1 MCSNVFFKLIFD
13 LQAIDEGG
21 DYDDEEEEEEKI
33 KKRKGRKRKKRGDDS
48 DGEMST
54 SIKRRRGAAG
64 QSGVDPKL
72 KRQMRKLMNIVM
84 KYTDR

>member
-1 MCSNVFFKLIFD
+1 M
-13 LQAIDEGG
+13 
-21 DYDDEEEEEEKI
+21 

-48 DGEMST
+48 DGEVST
-54 SIKRRRGAAG
+54 SMKRRRGG